1 MRFTL
6 KAWST
11 KVAHKKLKRHWK
23 SKNLRI
29 AHGASKQDLQ
39 TFEARYGVVLPK
51 DFRDYFLSVDG
62 MLQIANHECDPDGFG
77 FYPLVRVKNVVE
89 EYAELS
95 KMTPSNASNPQTY
108 FVFVDY
114 LQWSWAYAIRL
125 SNDVSQLNEVIHVG
139 TIRPKVIANSF
150 SEFVDM
156 YLKDAR
162 ELYPD

>member
-62 MLQIANHECDPDGFG
+62 MLQIANHECDRTDLAF
-77 FYPLVRVKNVVE
+77 
-89 EYAELS
+89 
-95 KMTPSNASNPQTY
+95 T
-108 FVFVDY
+108 
-114 LQWSWAYAIRL
+114 
-125 SNDVSQLNEVIHVG
+125 H
-139 TIRPKVIANSF
+139 SF
-150 SEFVDM
+150 
-156 YLKDAR
+156 A
-162 ELYPD
+162 

>member
-95 KMTPSNASNPQTY
+95 KRLRQTRRTHKRILSSLITSSGPGRTRYAYQMT
-108 FVFVDY
+108 FHE
-114 LQWSWAYAIRL
+114 
-125 SNDVSQLNEVIHVG
+125 LNEVIHVG